1 MPSNGVY
8 AVNIWVNGV
17 AYRAMMNIGVR
28 PTFTNGIEKT
38 IEANIFNFDKEI
50 YSSVIKVEFLKFVR
64 LEQKFTSSEE
74 FLIQL
79 AKDQVACLGLRL
91 IILFYKLNKLE
102 HKNKM
107 VTKERK
113 AELTAKYGA
122 GALDTG
128 KTEVQIAI
136 LTERINVLQPHL
148 KINKKD
154 KHSLRGLMLMVGKRR
169 SLLDYL
175 SKIDIMRYRSI
186 IAELGIRK

>member
-1 MPSNGVY
+1 MFG
-8 AVNIWVNGV
+8 
-17 AYRAMMNIGVR
+17 
-28 PTFTNGIEKT
+28 
-38 IEANIFNFDKEI
+38 
-50 YSSVIKVEFLKFVR
+50 
-64 LEQKFTSSEE
+64 
-74 FLIQL
+74 
-79 AKDQVACLGLRL
+79 GLRL

>member
-1 MPSNGVY
+1 MDEKKLLPSNGVY

-79 AKDQVACLGLRL
+79 AKDQVACLG
-91 IILFYKLNKLE
+91 
-102 HKNKM
+102 
-107 VTKERK
+107 
-113 AELTAKYGA
+113 A
-122 GALDTG
+122 
-128 KTEVQIAI
+128 
-136 LTERINVLQPHL
+136 
-148 KINKKD
+148 
-154 KHSLRGLMLMVGKRR
+154 
-169 SLLDYL
+169 
-175 SKIDIMRYRSI
+175 
-186 IAELGIRK
+186 